1 MRIEERS
8 YEVYEYVE
16 LNDDAK
22 QKAFEKVSE
31 MIIDDRFEWLKAD
44 LEDELNYKWK
54 IDDAEVFYSLSY
66 SQGDG
71 LHFITSD
78 LLTTPVVEEVKK
90 HLTEA
95 DASLFDMLLP
105 DASCYTKHDN
115 NFYEYASK
123 YDVRCEWCDEDEYDA
138 DAISRIEKAIESV
151 YLSICNRLEK
161 IGYDC
166 YDVNDEDVID
176 YCLVCEIEFFK
187 SGLIFN
193 L

>member
-8 YEVYEYVE
+8 YEVFEYLE

-22 QKAFEKVSE
+22 KKAFEEVSE
-31 MIIDDRFEWLKAD
+31 MIINNRFEWLKAD
-44 LEDELNYKWK
+44 LEDELDYNWN
-54 IDDAEVFYSLSY
+54 IDDADVFYSLSY

-123 YDVRCEWCDEDEYDA
+123 YDVRCEWCDEDDYDA
-138 DAISRIEKAIESV
+138 DAISRIEDAIEDV
-151 YLSICNRLEK
+151 YLSICSKLEK
-161 IGYDC
+161 IGYSQYDVTEEDVVDYC
-166 YDVNDEDVID
+166 YD
-176 YCLVCEIEFFK
+176 YGLSFFT
-187 SGLIFN
+187 GGWIFN